1 MDFNLSQGR
10 QYTFRPS
17 DDLGHYQGMHDGVA
31 RRDEFAGY
39 DAATQM
45 RLKAE
50 RDSRNNAL
58 KGQVL
63 GELPPMYKALLHYH
77 VRIDNL
83 FLHQAN
89 GRDLTRSA
97 LVVYALERNVSS
109 YVQNSG
115 SGIVACVLKYV
126 PGSNDCLIAAEG
138 LYGIDVERV
147 DISQL
152 YAFNE
157 GKWPDLLK
165 WQLGSGKTLY
175 RLS

>member
-1 MDFNLSQGR
+1 MDFKLSQGR
-10 QYTFRPS
+10 RYTFRPS

-89 GRDLTRSA
+89 GRDLTQSA